1 MAGHADIDIRPIAS
15 DEYETFIRA
24 TTRAFGDH
32 ASDEIVQRFASRAAS
47 GRCVAAFEG
56 GDIVGGVASE
66 PGEIGVE
73 GARLPSASVV
83 AVTVQPTHT
92 RRGILTRLKRC
103 QMRDLHDRGEPIAA
117 LWTSE
122 SPIYGRF
129 GYGIATLDERW
140 RIQRRDEA
148 IPRRRESAGAVR
160 FVDPGQAAAVFPETF
175 RRAVE
180 GRPGAIERPKMKWDW
195 MLADPEIERGGGSAL
210 FHVVYESGDSV
221 DGYASYRVAGST
233 LRVVEL
239 MAVGDDAHRALWE
252 YLLGVDLVSV
262 VEIGRRPLD
271 DPLPWMLG
279 DLRSLDRQLQEGLW
293 VRLVDVGRA
302 LAERRYARNGR
313 LVLDVRDRFCPWNE
327 GTHELDAGPEGARVR
342 RSTAEPDLLISAAD
356 LASVYLGAVA
366 VPTLVQ
372 AGRVEERTPGS
383 ARQAAAMFAT
393 RLAPWCPYYF

>member
-1 MAGHADIDIRPIAS
+1 M
-15 DEYETFIRA
+15 
-24 TTRAFGDH
+24 
-32 ASDEIVQRFASRAAS
+32 
-47 GRCVAAFEG
+47 
-56 GDIVGGVASE
+56 
-66 PGEIGVE
+66 
-73 GARLPSASVV
+73 
-83 AVTVQPTHT
+83 
-92 RRGILTRLKRC
+92 
-103 QMRDLHDRGEPIAA
+103 
-117 LWTSE
+117 
-122 SPIYGRF
+122 
-129 GYGIATLDERW
+129 
-140 RIQRRDEA
+140 
-148 IPRRRESAGAVR
+148 
-160 FVDPGQAAAVFPETF
+160 
-175 RRAVE
+175 
-180 GRPGAIERPKMKWDW
+180 
-195 MLADPEIERGGGSAL
+195 
-210 FHVVYESGDSV
+210 YESGDSV

-302 LAERRYARNGR
+302 LAGTPLCTRWRAGPRCARPF
-313 LVLDVRDRFCPWNE
+313 LPWNE
-327 GTHELDAGPEGARVR
+327 GTYELDAGPEGARVR

-356 LASVYLGAVA
+356 LASVFLGAVA

>member
-1 MAGHADIDIRPIAS
+1 MTIDIRPIVS
-15 DEYETFIRA
+15 DQYETFIRA

-32 ASDEIVQRFASRAAS
+32 ASDEIVQRFASRATS

-56 GDIVGGVASE
+56 SDIIGGVASE

-73 GARLPSASVV
+73 GGSLPVASVV

-92 RRGILTRLKRC
+92 RRGILTRLKRY
-103 QMRDLHDRGEPIAA
+103 QLRDLHERGEPIAA
-117 LWTSE
+117 LWSSE

-129 GYGIATLDERW
+129 GYGLALLDEQW
-140 RIQRRDEA
+140 RIQRRDA
-148 IPRRRESAGAVR
+148 PIPRTVVSAGAVR
-160 FVDPGQAAAVFPETF
+160 FAGPGQAAALFPETF
-175 RRAVE
+175 RRAVK

-195 MLADPEIERGGGSAL
+195 MLADRESERGGGSAL
-210 FHVVYESGDSV
+210 FHVVYESNDSV

-239 MAVGDDAHRALWE
+239 MAVSDDAHRALWE
-252 YLLGVDLVSV
+252 YLLGVDLMSV
-262 VEIGRRPLD
+262 VEIGHRPLD
-271 DPLPWMLG
+271 DPLPWMLD
-279 DLRSLDRQLQEGLW
+279 DLRSLERQIQEGLW

-302 LAERRYARNGR
+302 LAERRYLRNGH
-313 LVLDVRDRFCPWNE
+313 LVLEVHDRFCPWNE
-327 GTHELDAGPEGARVR
+327 GTYELDAGPEGAQVR

-356 LASVYLGAVA
+356 LASIFLGAVG

-372 AGRVEERTPGS
+372 AGRIEERTPGS
-383 ARQAAAMFAT
+383 ARQTAAMFAT